1 LNVKVEEDEDQHEPD
16 EDSEDRIIEKKEPQD
31 ED

>member
-1 LNVKVEEDEDQHEPD
+1 MVEEDENDQYEPD
-16 EDSEDRIIEKKEPQD
+16 EDSEDRIIEKKEPED

>member
-1 LNVKVEEDEDQHEPD
+1 MVEEEEKDQHEPD
-16 EDSEDRIIEKKEPQD
+16 EDSEDRIIEKEEPED